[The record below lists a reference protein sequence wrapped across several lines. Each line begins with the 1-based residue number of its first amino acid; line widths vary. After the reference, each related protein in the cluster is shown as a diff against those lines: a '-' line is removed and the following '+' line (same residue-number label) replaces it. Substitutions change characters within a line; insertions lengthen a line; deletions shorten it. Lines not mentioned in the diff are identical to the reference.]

1 MAQQFDG
8 KAMTAATF
16 LIADSVTKLGPEARG
31 AVLVAGSHGGVYA
44 AYLAAAAG
52 LRGVILNDAGIGL
65 EEAGIAGLLYLERLG
80 IAAAAVG
87 HMTARIGDGA
97 DMVARGRLTRVN
109 APAALLGCRVGEAC
123 AQAAERLRTAPAVA
137 ATPPAYEEAR
147 ILLRNAANEPKI
159 WGLDSNA
166 LVRPDDKGAI
176 IVTGS
181 HGGLLG
187 GRPETAIRVDAL
199 AAIYNDAGIGI
210 DGAGISRLPALAAR
224 GIGGATVAAATARI
238 GEARS
243 SWETGRISALNRIA
257 EGWGG
262 KLGMSVP
269 ELAALAAHHAR

>member
-1 MAQQFDG
+1 MS
-8 KAMTAATF
+8 TAI
-16 LIADSVTKLGPEARG
+16 LLVADSVTKLGPEARG

-65 EEAGIAGLLYLERLG
+65 EEAGVAGLLYLERLG
-80 IAAAAVG
+80 IAAATVG
-87 HMTARIGDGA
+87 HGTARIGDGA
-97 DMVARGRLTRVN
+97 DMMARGRITRIN
-109 APAALLGCRVGEAC
+109 APAVALGCTIGEAC
-123 AQAAERLRTAPAVA
+123 AEAAERLGNAPAIDTAP
-137 ATPPAYEEAR
+137 PPYEEAR
-147 ILLRNAANEPKI
+147 ILLRDLAGEPKI

-166 LVRPDDKGAI
+166 LVRPEDKGAI

-210 DGAGISRLPALAAR
+210 DNAGISRLPALQAR

-243 SWETGRISALNRIA
+243 TWETGRISALNAIA

-262 KLGMSVP
+262 RLGMSVP
-269 ELAALAAHHAR
+269 ELAARAARHAR